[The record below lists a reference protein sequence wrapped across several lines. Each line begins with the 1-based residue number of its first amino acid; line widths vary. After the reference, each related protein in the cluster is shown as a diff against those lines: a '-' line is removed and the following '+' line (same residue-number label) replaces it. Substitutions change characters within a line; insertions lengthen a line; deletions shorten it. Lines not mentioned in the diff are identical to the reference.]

1 MYILSYRRLFY
12 VSLLCIKRPHL
23 EQVTSDSLRIAL
35 RKYIFIKNN
44 WIPKKIKCI
53 IMSRNNKFTKTARV
67 NDSCRVLLWRNR
79 RLNSAVDVRLFQK
92 WSMQLKS
99 CLSNIHF
106 SWGSCAVTL
115 GSNGK
120 LLIQKDQLKISAL
133 SHLQCFSNHKT
144 RGDEDGGRDWCQAGR
159 GQEPCEKPIKYSNIS
174 SLTLQYQHWHQI
186 FQHPVKIEG
195 GGGGWHHAQQHGEG
209 DHHNLH
215 VN

>member
-1 MYILSYRRLFY
+1 MNI
-12 VSLLCIKRPHL
+12 
-23 EQVTSDSLRIAL
+23 
-35 RKYIFIKNN
+35 NN
-44 WIPKKIKCI
+44 E
-53 IMSRNNKFTKTARV
+53 FTKTARV

-79 RLNSAVDVRLFQK
+79 RLNSAADVRLFQK
-92 WSMQLKS
+92 WPLQLKS
-99 CLSNIHF
+99 FLIDIHF
-106 SWGSCAVTL
+106 SWGSCAVRVQQEIIDTKGPVDKYL
-115 GSNGK
+115 FGWQFS
-120 LLIQKDQLKISAL
+120 ISAL

-144 RGDEDGGRDWCQAGR
+144 RGDEDGGRNWCQAGR
-159 GQEPCEKPIKYSNIS
+159 GQEPCEKTIKYSNIS